1 MIRCYLTFL
10 YFKINALFLERI
22 IKTLSPTKNGLLLAG
37 SLFKL
42 KIHRLSI
49 GGGGAATGT
58 VVFNL

>member
-1 MIRCYLTFL
+1 MIRCYSTFL

-22 IKTLSPTKNGLLLAG
+22 IKTLSPTNCLLLAG

-58 VVFNL
+58 VVFHL